1 MVELPQRRPYGE
13 RPRAAARPYLGV
25 AGRGA
30 VGDGVRGCR
39 GRAQLGQAIGPRPAD
54 RDVRAVSPDAA
65 TSVARAV
72 DELRRGQVVRITSPA
87 GDLDVLA
94 TELADDLVLTR
105 LETDARA
112 GLIVTARRAAVLHIV
127 NQPAAAG
134 QDVVWIDRPAWLD
147 LAATVAIAD
156 PGDDLRLPFKGP
168 FRTCVPTATAA
179 AQAAVRLAKLGGILP
194 AVFAVP
200 AGGGTPLTA
209 AAADILSYARADR
222 LRIVTRARLP
232 LDGAPDTEVVAFR
245 PAEGGPEHLAL
256 VIGPRGTTPPV
267 LTRLHSAC
275 LTGDVLGSL
284 KCDCGPQLRAALA
297 AITAAGGGVLLYL
310 QQEGRGIG
318 LINKLRA
325 YALQDQG
332 FDTVDANLRLGFE
345 PDERD
350 FAVAATMLRLLGV
363 GQVRLLTNNPDK
375 VASLSAHGIDVVERI
390 AHSMPPNPHNADYLA
405 TKRDRSGHYL

>member
-1 MVELPQRRPYGE
+1 MT
-13 RPRAAARPYLGV
+13 
-25 AGRGA
+25 
-30 VGDGVRGCR
+30 
-39 GRAQLGQAIGPRPAD
+39 
-54 RDVRAVSPDAA
+54 DAA
-65 TSVARAV
+65 TDVARAV
-72 DELRRGQVVRITSPA
+72 DELRRGQIVRVTSDG
-87 GDLDVLA
+87 GDLAVLA
-94 TELADDLVLTR
+94 VELADDPKLEGERRAALILTH
-105 LETDARA
+105 
-112 GLIVTARRAAVLHIV
+112 RRAAVLHLV

-134 QDVVWIDRPAWLD
+134 AGVVWVERPPWLD
-147 LAATVAIAD
+147 LAASVATAD
-156 PGDDLRLPFKGP
+156 PVDDLRRPFKGP
-168 FRTCVPTATAA
+168 FRTVDPGGLADAA
-179 AQAAVRLAKLGGILP
+179 AAGVRLAKLGGVLP
-194 AVFAVP
+194 AVFAVD
-200 AGGGTPLTA
+200 A
-209 AAADILSYARADR
+209 AAPTDALAVSAAAVLAYARADR

-256 VIGPRGTTPPV
+256 LIGRDATRAPV

-284 KCDCGPQLRAALA
+284 KCDCGPQLRAGIA
-297 AITAAGGGVLLYL
+297 AIAAAGGGILLYL

-363 GQVRLLTNNPDK
+363 PAVRLLTNNPDK
-375 VASLSAHGIDVVERI
+375 VASLAAHGIAVVERV
-390 AHSMPPNPHNADYLA
+390 AHAMPPNPHNADYLN

>member
-1 MVELPQRRPYGE
+1 M
-13 RPRAAARPYLGV
+13 
-25 AGRGA
+25 
-30 VGDGVRGCR
+30 
-39 GRAQLGQAIGPRPAD
+39 
-54 RDVRAVSPDAA
+54 SHAA
-65 TSVARAV
+65 TTVARAI
-72 DELRRGQVVRITSPA
+72 DELRRGQIVRLTNDSETCG
-87 GDLDVLA
+87 GDLDILA
-94 TELADDLVLTR
+94 VELADAPTLAA
-105 LETDARA
+105 LEQRDRA
-112 GLIVTARRAAVLHIV
+112 GLILTPRRAAVLHLG

-134 QDVVWIDRPAWLD
+134 ANAVWVERPAWLD
-147 LAATVAIAD
+147 LAASVATAD
-156 PGDDLRLPFKGP
+156 PVDDLRLPFKGP
-168 FRTCVPTATAA
+168 FRAVDPGPLAVSAA
-179 AQAAVRLAKLGGILP
+179 AGLRLAKLGGVLP
-194 AVFAVP
+194 AVFAVAVHDP
-200 AGGGTPLTA
+200 RGGALAPLAVA
-209 AAADILSYARADR
+209 AAAVLTYARADR

-256 VIGPRGTTPPV
+256 LIGPAAMRPPV

-284 KCDCGPQLRAALA
+284 KCDCGPQLRAAIA
-297 AITAAGGGVLLYL
+297 AIAAGGGGILLYL

-363 GQVRLLTNNPDK
+363 DRVRLLTNNPDK
-375 VASLSAHGIDVVERI
+375 VASLSTHGIDVIERI
-390 AHSMPPNPHNADYLA
+390 THAMPPNPHNAAYLD